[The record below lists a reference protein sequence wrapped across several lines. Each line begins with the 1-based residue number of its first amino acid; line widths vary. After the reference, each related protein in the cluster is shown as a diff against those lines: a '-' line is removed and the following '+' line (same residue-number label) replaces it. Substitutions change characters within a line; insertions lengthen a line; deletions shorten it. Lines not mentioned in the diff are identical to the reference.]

1 MKEVEF
7 SEWMPRHKVGYL
19 GSLFGSRGRV
29 GGHWENLPGAVAG
42 AWELSPEGSPEGSRK
57 RPPGARGGPQVSD
70 SLDLGAQSRGGGE
83 MAEGTTG
90 KSNTFQRGFLLRPL

>member
-19 GSLFGSRGRV
+19 GSIFDSIGRV
-29 GGHWENLPGAVAG
+29 GGHWESLPGAVAG
-42 AWELSPEGSPEGSRK
+42 VWELSPEGSPGGSRK

-70 SLDLGAQSRGGGE
+70 SLDLGAQS
-83 MAEGTTG
+83 
-90 KSNTFQRGFLLRPL
+90 